1 MTDALKD
8 IHKVALKYLS
18 FNDGND
24 AFSGK
29 TSYLLVPVQIK
40 SCLKKKK
47 KSHAFYP
54 RGSNKKKKAKFCIL
68 NTLVT
73 YRIR

>member
-47 KSHAFYP
+47 KATLFIHVAAI
-54 RGSNKKKKAKFCIL
+54 KKKKAKFCIL

>member
-47 KSHAFYP
+47 KKATLFIHVAAI
-54 RGSNKKKKAKFCIL
+54 KKKKKL
-68 NTLVT
+68 NFVF
-73 YRIR
+73 